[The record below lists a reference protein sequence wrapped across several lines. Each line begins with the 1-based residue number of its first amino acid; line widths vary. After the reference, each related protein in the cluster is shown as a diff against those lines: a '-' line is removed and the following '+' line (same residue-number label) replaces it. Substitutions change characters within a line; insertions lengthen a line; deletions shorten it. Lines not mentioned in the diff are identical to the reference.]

1 MSEIIA
7 QIKEFFKVELVS
19 WLIKFF
25 WGILAISLLILFF
38 FLGRL
43 TKFME
48 MSPTFTFESQEAED
62 ANYEKEKNSLF
73 GKVRTSTI
81 VASKGGKKYYF
92 VWCSGAGNIK
102 ESNKRYFDTE
112 LLAQKA
118 GYTLA
123 NNCK

>member
-7 QIKEFFKVELVS
+7 QIREFFKVVLPH
-19 WLIKFF
+19 LLLKFF
-25 WGILAISLLILFF
+25 WGILVITALILMF
-38 FLGRL
+38 FLGRVS
-43 TKFME
+43 KFME
-48 MSPTFTFESQEAED
+48 MSPTFTFESKEAED
-62 ANYEKEKNSLF
+62 VNYEKEKNSLF
-73 GKVRTSTI
+73 GKVTTSTI

-112 LLAQKA
+112 ELAQQA